1 MQLFKVVKLKL
12 NLKNGETKKF
22 EKKQHLKYNAVY
34 SVQDVGYKVVFIEQ
48 SVR

>member
-1 MQLFKVVKLKL
+1 MQLFKAEKLKL
-12 NLKNGETKKF
+12 NLKGKGTKKF

-34 SVQDVGYKVVFIEQ
+34 SVQDVGYIVVFVEQ